1 MPVGAMEEE
10 AGVAD
15 RGARWW
21 MSLTDD
27 EKHTVLDGPAG
38 GVMDEIYEDFVNSY
52 DYDPTD
58 YDDDDED
65 EEYASE
71 SFFNN
76 NKAKIATAA
85 AALVIGLVYWNSR
98 KAQ

>member
-1 MPVGAMEEE
+1 
-10 AGVAD
+10 
-15 RGARWW
+15 
-21 MSLTDD
+21 MSLDDD
-27 EKHTVLDGPAG
+27 EKNTVLEGPAS
-38 GVMDEIYEDFVNSY
+38 GVLEEIYEDFVNSY

-58 YDDDDED
+58 YGEHDSDDD

-71 SFFNN
+71 SFFSN